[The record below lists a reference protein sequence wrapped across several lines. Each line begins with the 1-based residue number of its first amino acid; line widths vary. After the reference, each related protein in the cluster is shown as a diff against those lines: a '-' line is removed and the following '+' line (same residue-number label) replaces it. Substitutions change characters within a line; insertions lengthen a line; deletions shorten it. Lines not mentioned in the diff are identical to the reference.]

1 MGHKGQFWKHKGVS
15 VKLPAREMGA
25 CRRGWPGGAQA
36 VVFGYGG
43 VADGEHLKESLPRPR
58 GSSGG
63 CRISEEDPEGLR
75 LGGQEGKVIP
85 RSLRLSPSPHV
96 RFKRLGRGHHKTLSK
111 VLLLQDNQ
119 MLFPRTQG
127 KVSKVHHS
135 CSTYVISFP

>member
-1 MGHKGQFWKHKGVS
+1 MKWGH
-15 VKLPAREMGA
+15 ADGA
-25 CRRGWPGGAQA
+25 GPVERRR

-43 VADGEHLKESLPRPR
+43 VADGEHLKESLLRPR
-58 GSSGG
+58 GNSGG

-85 RSLRLSPSPHV
+85 PSLRLSPSSHV
-96 RFKRLGRGHHKTLSK
+96 RVKRLGRGHHKTLSK

-135 CSTYVISFP
+135 CSIYLISFP